1 MEQELTTI
9 DNIAASKKEVIDS
22 LPPSQGAEMGAK
34 AALLTRGRHKHVSP
48 TALVTKNHSEI
59 KVPSDQLTSRILLG
73 LLDGKKYKRYLERHL
88 AEYTQTLPKGRGY
101 VSIALSPRDEESWD
115 HVLAS
120 LHVLGDELVNT
131 FLVLLA
137 VALDT
142 NGAEHMTIPFAITP
156 DDILAICQKKK
167 SNGSY
172 SVRQRQN
179 VIEQLLTLARAWV
192 RAVLIL
198 PRAQQRHIE
207 SPLLEILTN
216 GQSEETEM
224 CVGDECWQACR
235 LKIGDWAMMI
245 PEQQYQTAM
254 LSRQV
259 LQYHAREQRLEKR
272 LGRYLTWIYCINA
285 HINEGGMRVTMGE
298 LLELAGITPDLDHPG
313 RMQEAIESAL
323 KQLHTD
329 GVIGP
334 FAPLV
339 ENSSQGRETQ
349 ERIWQ
354 RAYHWWDDYRQQ
366 LWLFDTPEYL
376 RAVYQRRPS
385 KTGIP
390 D

>member
-1 MEQELTTI
+1 MEQKLTMT
-9 DNIAASKKEVIDS
+9 DNSAPSKKEVIDS
-22 LPPSQGAEMGAK
+22 LSSSQLPEMGAK
-34 AALLTRGRHKHVSP
+34 AAPLTRGRHKHVSP

-73 LLDGKKYKRYLERHL
+73 LLDGKKYKRCLERHL

-101 VSIALSPRDEESWD
+101 VSIALAPRDEESWD

-120 LHVLGDELVNT
+120 LHVLGDELVDT

-137 VALDT
+137 IALDT
-142 NGAEHMTIPFAITP
+142 HGAEHMTIPFAITP
-156 DDILAICQKKK
+156 DDILATCQKKK
-167 SNGSY
+167 SKGSY
-172 SVRQRQN
+172 SVRQRQD

-192 RAVLIL
+192 SAALPL
-198 PRAQQRHIE
+198 PRVQQRQIE

-216 GQSEETEM
+216 GQSEGTETRVE
-224 CVGDECWQACR
+224 DECWQVYR
-235 LKIGDWAMMI
+235 LKIGDWAIMI
-245 PEQQYQTAM
+245 PEQPYQTAM

-259 LQYHAREQRLEKR
+259 LQYHGREQRFEKR
-272 LGRYLTWIYCINA
+272 LGRYLTWIYRINA
-285 HINEGGMRVTMGE
+285 HKNEGGVRVTMGE
-298 LLELAGITPDLDHPG
+298 LLEQAGITLDLDHPG

-334 FAPLV
+334 FASLV
-339 ENSSQGRETQ
+339 ENSPQGRETQ
-349 ERIWQ
+349 ERILQ

-366 LWLFDTPEYL
+366 IWLFEAPEYL
-376 RAVYQRRPS
+376 RGVYQRRPR
-385 KTGIP
+385 KAGIP